1 MKAVL
6 FFCVTAMTLSAGAF
20 GLDSH
25 YGRVTQ
31 NGSDYTCTFKNNT
44 GHALDMKYVVF
55 SVTAVGGDDNG
66 HEVQERVDQ
75 TVHNGNSVQASTN
88 ILGSYL
94 VPSCHF
100 LSR

>member
-25 YGRVTQ
+25 YGSVGQ
-31 NGSDYTCTFKNNT
+31 SGANYTCTFKNNT

-55 SVTAVGGDDNG
+55 SVSATGDDNG
-66 HEVQERVDQ
+66 RDVQERIDQ
-75 TVHNGNSVQASTN
+75 VVHNGNSVQASAN
-88 ILGSYL
+88 ILGAYL
-94 VPSCHF
+94 VHSCHF